1 MEQIAAAVEQI
12 VAVAGRVAAEIA
24 VVLGIAVAVGTAA
37 TVVEGN
43 SENGIAAVVD
53 QSSPAAAGWS

>member
-1 MEQIAAAVEQI
+1 MGQIVAAVEKI

-24 VVLGIAVAVGTAA
+24 AVLGIAVAVGMVA

-43 SENGIAAVVD
+43 SGSGIAVVVD
-53 QSSPAAAGWS
+53 QSQAAAGS

>member
-1 MEQIAAAVEQI
+1 MEQI

-24 VVLGIAVAVGTAA
+24 AVLGIAVAVGMAA

-43 SENGIAAVVD
+43 SGSGIAAVVD
-53 QSSPAAAGWS
+53 QS

>member
-1 MEQIAAAVEQI
+1 MGQIVAAVEKI

-24 VVLGIAVAVGTAA
+24 AVLGIAVAVGMAA

-43 SENGIAAVVD
+43 SGSGIAVVVD
-53 QSSPAAAGWS
+53 QSSAAAGS

>member
-1 MEQIAAAVEQI
+1 MEQI

-24 VVLGIAVAVGTAA
+24 AVLGIAVAVGTAV

-43 SENGIAAVVD
+43 SGSGIAAVVV
-53 QSSPAAAGWS
+53 QSSAAAGS

>member
-1 MEQIAAAVEQI
+1 MERIVAAVEKI

-24 VVLGIAVAVGTAA
+24 AVLGIAVAVGMVA

-43 SENGIAAVVD
+43 SGSGIAVVVD
-53 QSSPAAAGWS
+53 QSQAAAVS

>member
-1 MEQIAAAVEQI
+1 MGQIVAAVEKI

-24 VVLGIAVAVGTAA
+24 AVLGIAVAVGMVA

-43 SENGIAAVVD
+43 SGSGIAVVVD
-53 QSSPAAAGWS
+53 QSSAAAVS

>member
-1 MEQIAAAVEQI
+1 LEQIVAAVEQI
-12 VAVAGRVAAEIA
+12 VAVAGRVEIA
-24 VVLGIAVAVGTAA
+24 AVLGIAVAVGTAA

>member
-1 MEQIAAAVEQI
+1 MGQIVAAVEKI

-24 VVLGIAVAVGTAA
+24 AVLGIAVAVGMAA

-43 SENGIAAVVD
+43 SGSGIAVVVD
-53 QSSPAAAGWS
+53 QSQAAAVS

>member
-1 MEQIAAAVEQI
+1 MGQIVAAVEKI

-24 VVLGIAVAVGTAA
+24 AVLGIAVAVGIAT

-43 SENGIAAVVD
+43 SGNGIVAAVVD
-53 QSSPAAAGWS
+53 QSQAAAGS

>member
-1 MEQIAAAVEQI
+1 MEQIVAAGEKI

-37 TVVEGN
+37 TVVGGN
-43 SENGIAAVVD
+43 SGSGIAVVVD
-53 QSSPAAAGWS
+53 QSQAAAVS

>member
-1 MEQIAAAVEQI
+1 MGQIVAAVEKI

-24 VVLGIAVAVGTAA
+24 AVLGIAVAVGMVA

-43 SENGIAAVVD
+43 SGSGIAVVVD
-53 QSSPAAAGWS
+53 QSQAAAVS

>member
-1 MEQIAAAVEQI
+1 MEQIVAAVEQI

-24 VVLGIAVAVGTAA
+24 AVLGIAVAVGTAA

-43 SENGIAAVVD
+43 FGSGIAVVVD
-53 QSSPAAAGWS
+53 QSQAAVGS

>member
-1 MEQIAAAVEQI
+1 MGQIVAAVEKI

-24 VVLGIAVAVGTAA
+24 AVLGIAVAVGTAA

-43 SENGIAAVVD
+43 SGSGIAAVVD
-53 QSSPAAAGWS
+53 QS

>member
-1 MEQIAAAVEQI
+1 LEQIVAAVEKI

-43 SENGIAAVVD
+43 SGSGIAAVVD
-53 QSSPAAAGWS
+53 QS

>member
-1 MEQIAAAVEQI
+1 MEQIVAAVEQI

-24 VVLGIAVAVGTAA
+24 AVLGIAVAVGTAV

-43 SENGIAAVVD
+43 SGSGIAAVVD
-53 QSSPAAAGWS
+53 QSSAAVGS